1 MKGCYVYLISSL
13 PMLHFGSR
21 PPFSFERFIQTCRDL
36 LPQADIKVLEA
47 SSIYGEYDY
56 NTDQPSLKNWQEFD
70 TVLRNELV
78 KIRAA
83 RKHIEPTA
91 YLRREGY
98 APPYITYIAMNAHRA
113 TSILEAER
121 MLDQERW
128 RALEDISI
136 GHFFDLDLLVVYAHK
151 LLILQRWERI
161 RSRDRSAALEEAIAG
176 N

>member
-1 MKGCYVYLISSL
+1 MRGYYVYLISSL
-13 PMLHFGSR
+13 PMLHFGSK

-56 NTDQPSLKNWQEFD
+56 NTDQPTLKNWQEFD
-70 TVLRNELV
+70 TALRNELV
-78 KIRAA
+78 KIRTA
-83 RKHIEPTA
+83 RKHLQPA
-91 YLRREGY
+91 GYLRRERY
-98 APPYITYIAMNAHRA
+98 AQPYIAHIAMNAYRN
-113 TSILEAER
+113 TSLLEAER

-128 RALEDISI
+128 RALDDICV
-136 GHFFDLDLLVVYAHK
+136 GHFFDLDFLVVYAHK
-151 LLILQRWERI
+151 LLILQRWESI